1 MADIVWFGEESST
14 VHGLVGGKGANL
26 GRLTRAGFAVPP
38 GFTVTTEAH
47 GVFLLG
53 GGLLDRMIAVLDEID
68 PDDPATVAPA
78 CARVREAVLEHPMPS
93 AVTDAIRAAYA
104 ELSGEPYV
112 AVRSS
117 GTAEDLAGASF
128 AGLHDTYLDI
138 RGADDVVSAVQAC
151 WASLFTERATTYR
164 ASRGFDHRV
173 ARMGVVV
180 QRMVESEA
188 AGVMFTGN
196 PLTEAGDELVINS
209 SWGLGEAVVQGA
221 VNPDQITVRH
231 DDLRVLDRVIG
242 HKTVQMIRNTAGKGV
257 VEAAVPADRADRI
270 SIPDDVLGQLAD
282 LGRRVQ
288 DYYDGIPQDIE
299 WAVVGS
305 GDDTAIYLLQSRPI
319 TGVNFAWDHEV
330 GSFQKEEEDPDA
342 VWSRVLADDVWTG
355 AITPLMFSDRGQSWV
370 IDYRDAA
377 LAMIPDPELAR
388 HRVMKYFKGEAYVNT
403 AVEQAFMRWAPPVSR
418 AGMAVRIP
426 TDMHEVAMAQPF
438 SWLDYVKAMARAR
451 VAYGRNGSPYGWMRY
466 LDDCFANR
474 CGEAQGLD
482 AEALRPLSDAA
493 LKRYIT
499 RQWDFEH
506 QYNVALI
513 WPGMFYCVRDFMV
526 ALNLIL
532 HKWYTGS
539 LDPLTAFTHLVT
551 GTENITVTLKEHL
564 ALHEMAGMI
573 RGSERL
579 AKDFANH
586 RDDAFFATL
595 AEHEDGQALQVKIDA
610 FMAESGH
617 RGHADRD
624 IYFPRYA
631 DDAGVFYRALE
642 AHTKSDED
650 PMRPQRAN
658 NARREEVR
666 ADIEANLRKQPVG
679 GLKVEAFKYVLTY
692 VLRFLEYRDNERHFT
707 DRNAY
712 SIRLAYQEVN
722 RRVRERGRLNTDR
735 DFWFL
740 TRPEL
745 YAVLDGHYN
754 PALTAAKVKGRMH
767 NFDRFD
773 RRDWSPPKFIRRNR
787 THVEVT
793 AELGADGMLRGIPTS
808 SGTVTGTARV
818 VRELSK
824 IGRVQ
829 RGDILVANS
838 TDPGWTPVFALLSGV
853 VVETGGLLSHSSC
866 LAREYGFPAA
876 QVEGALQLIPDGATI
891 TIDGD
896 AGTVVVHEPASS

>member
-1 MADIVWFGEESST
+1 MADIVWFHEDTST
-14 VHGLVGGKGANL
+14 AHDLVGGKGANL
-26 GRLTRAGFAVPP
+26 GRLTRAGFVVPR

-47 GVFLLG
+47 GAFLD
-53 GGLLDRMIAVLDEID
+53 GGLLMRLLAVLDEID
-68 PDDPATVAPA
+68 PGEPATVAPA
-78 CARVREAVLEHPMPS
+78 CARVRQAVLEHPMPAS
-93 AVTDAIRAAYA
+93 VAESIRAAYA
-104 ELSGEPYV
+104 VLTGDPYV

-128 AGLHDTYLDI
+128 AGVHDTYLDI
-138 RGADDVVSAVQAC
+138 RGAEDVVAAVQAC
-151 WASLFTERATTYR
+151 WASLFTERATAYR
-164 ASRGFDHRV
+164 AGHGFDHGV

-180 QRMVESEA
+180 QRMVESES

-196 PLTEAGDELVINS
+196 PLTEACDELVINS
-209 SWGLGEAVVQGA
+209 SWGLGETVVQGA
-221 VNPDQITVRH
+221 VNPDQIIVRH
-231 DDLRVLDRVIG
+231 DDLRVLDTVVG
-242 HKTVQMIRNTAGKGV
+242 HKTVQMVRNPAGKGAH
-257 VEAAVPADRADRI
+257 EIEVPADRADRI
-270 SIPDDVLGQLAD
+270 SIPGDALRGLAD

-288 DYYDGIPQDIE
+288 EYYDGIPQDIE
-299 WAVVGS
+299 WALHGGTV
-305 GDDTAIYLLQSRPI
+305 YLLQSRPI

-330 GSFQKEEEDPDA
+330 GFFQKEDEDPDA

-355 AITPLMFSDRGQSWV
+355 AITPLMFSDRGRSWV

-377 LAMIPDPELAR
+377 LRMIPDPELER

-403 AVEQAFMRWAPPVSR
+403 AVEKAFMRWAPPVSR
-418 AGMAVRIP
+418 AGMAVRLP
-426 TDMHEVAMAQPF
+426 ADMQEQANAQPF
-438 SWLDYVKAMARAR
+438 SWWDYVKAMARAK
-451 VAYGRNGSPYGWMRY
+451 VAYGKNGSPYGWMRY

-474 CGEAQGLD
+474 CEEAQGFN
-482 AEALRPLSDAA
+482 AEELKPLSDAA

-526 ALNLIL
+526 SLNLIL

-551 GTENITVTLKEHL
+551 GTENITVTLREHL
-564 ALHEMAGMI
+564 DLHEMAGMI
-573 RGSERL
+573 RDSERL
-579 AKDFANH
+579 AKDFANN
-586 RDDAFFATL
+586 RDAAFFAL
-595 AEHEDGQALQVKIDA
+595 LGGHDDGRAFQEKIDA
-610 FMAESGH
+610 FMAASGH

-624 IYFPRYA
+624 IYYPRYA
-631 DDAGVFYRALE
+631 DDAGVLYRALE

-650 PMRPQRAN
+650 PMAPQHAN
-658 NARREEVR
+658 NARREQVR
-666 ADIEANLRKQPVG
+666 ADIEANLRRQPLG

-722 RRVRERGRLNTDR
+722 RRVRERGRLETDR

-745 YAVLDGHYN
+745 YAVLDGTHN
-754 PALTAAKVKGRMH
+754 PALTSAKIKGRMH

-773 RRDWSPPKFIRRNR
+773 RRDWSPPKFVKHNR
-787 THVEVT
+787 PYEDGTAVT
-793 AELGADGMLRGIPTS
+793 SGADGVLRGLPTS

-824 IGRVQ
+824 IGRVN
-829 RGDILVANS
+829 RGEILVANS

-896 AGTVVVHEPASS
+896 AGTVTVHDPVDETAA

>member
-1 MADIVWFGEESST
+1 MPDILWFDDPDAC
-14 VHGLVGGKGANL
+14 VHELVGGKGANL
-26 GRLTRAGFAVPP
+26 GRLTGAGFVVPP
-38 GFTVTTEAH
+38 GFTVTTRAH
-47 GVFLLG
+47 DGFLD
-53 GGLLDRMIAVLDEID
+53 GGLLDELLAILEEGGELAARCDRVRDAVL
-68 PDDPATVAPA
+68 A
-78 CARVREAVLEHPMPS
+78 HPMPPS
-93 AVTDAIRAAYA
+93 VADSIRAAYA
-104 ELSGEPYV
+104 KLGDEPHV

-128 AGLHDTYLDI
+128 AGLHDTYLDT
-138 RGADDVVSAVQAC
+138 RGADDVVDAVKRC
-151 WASLFTERATTYR
+151 WASLFTERAVAYR
-164 ASRGFDHRV
+164 GQHGFDHRV

-180 QRMVESEA
+180 QIMVEADA

-196 PLTEAGDELVINS
+196 PLTEACDELVINS
-209 SWGLGEAVVQGA
+209 SWGLGECVVQGA

-231 DDLRVLDRVIG
+231 DDLRVIDTVVG
-242 HKTVQMIRNTAGKGV
+242 HKTVQMVRNPDGRGA
-257 VEAAVPADRADRI
+257 VETSVPGDHRDRVSI
-270 SIPDDVLGQLAD
+270 SDTCVRALAD

-288 DYYDGIPQDIE
+288 EYYEGIPQDVE
-299 WAVVGS
+299 WARV
-305 GDDTAIYLLQSRPI
+305 GDDLFLLQSRPI

-330 GSFQKEEEDPDA
+330 GFFQKEEEDPDA

-377 LAMIPDPELAR
+377 LAMIPDPELEK

-403 AVEQAFMRWAPPVSR
+403 GVEKAFMRWAPPVSR

-426 TDMHEVAMAQPF
+426 ADMHEEALAQPF

-451 VAYGRNGSPYGWMRY
+451 VAYGKNGSPYGWMRY

-474 CGEAQGLD
+474 CEEAQGLT
-482 AEALRPLSDAA
+482 AEELKPLSDAA
-493 LKRYIT
+493 IKRYIT

-526 ALNLIL
+526 SLTLIL
-532 HKWYTGS
+532 HKWYTGP
-539 LDPLTAFTHLVT
+539 LDPMTAFTHLVT

-573 RGSERL
+573 RDSERL
-579 AKDFANH
+579 TKDFANN
-586 RDDAFFATL
+586 RDGAFFALL
-595 AEHEDGQALQVKIDA
+595 AEYSADNEDGRALQAKIDA
-610 FMAESGH
+610 FMVESGH
-617 RGHADRD
+617 RGHSDRD

-631 DDAGVFYRALE
+631 DDWGVFYRALE

-650 PMRPQRAN
+650 PMAPMHIN

-666 ADIEANLRKQPVG
+666 ADVEANLRKQPLG

-712 SIRLAYQEVN
+712 SIRLAYQELN
-722 RRVRERGRLNTDR
+722 RRVRERGRLETDR

-745 YAVLDGHYN
+745 YAVLDGNYN
-754 PALTAAKVKGRMH
+754 EVLTAAKIKGRMR
-767 NFDRFD
+767 NFERFD
-773 RRDWSPPKFIRRNR
+773 RRDWSPPKFVKHNR
-787 THVEVT
+787 PYAEVST
-793 AELGADGMLRGIPTS
+793 ELGADGLLRGIPTS

-829 RGDILVANS
+829 RGEILVANS

-896 AGTVVVHEPASS
+896 AGTVLVHPPSEGAAG